1 MEQTVEISSNILL
14 NIEKVLIV
22 IVVLYQIY
30 LFYKVIMATN
40 GMKKIFEEKYKLTT
54 KQINELNDV
63 IEEGDYGIDD
73 DLQNEGADLKEVVLI
88 TTDSNNHVNIRIKDS
103 INSYLQHNFGAPVN
117 FSILKDIVDREVDIE
132 DSSVANSVQTP
143 LYLGLAATMI
153 GIILGLFA
161 MPSIEGDSFTEGI
174 NSLITGIK
182 YAMIASL
189 LGLGFTTILTT
200 FFYKKAKKVL
210 EEGKS
215 EQLSDLQAYLLPVLI
230 SAEETGIA
238 GLKSSL
244 DYFSR
249 NATEI
254 TDKVTYST
262 QVNAQNLQHQL
273 NILEK
278 VEKINV
284 TRVSKTNLEL
294 FDKLDSSMHVF
305 KEFTSNIQD
314 IGVISNSLRDFANKV
329 KEVDVILNQMK
340 EYMKDSYLLNKYLT
354 EHLKKIE
361 DAGGQ
366 SIAAV
371 NLAES
376 HFSDAIIKLTEE
388 VENRIKNLN
397 DNSSKHDS
405 MLNEIYND
413 IGNDLKNITVKH
425 INELENAYKNAL
437 PHFEKLDHLKEL
449 PKLNQLERLETL
461 NPINSNIE
469 QEQSLLAETSN
480 KIDTQ
485 LSLLKEIR
493 DNLSKSLNKQN
504 KSKNVGYNEGHT
516 IIDNNHQNNEP
527 IRNIRGFVF
536 WFELVLKTAG
546 WATII
551 SYGIHSILRY
561 YGYLN

>member
-1 MEQTVEISSNILL
+1 MTQVAETGSNILL
-14 NIEKVLIV
+14 NIEKVLILL
-22 IVVLYQIY
+22 VVLYQIF
-30 LFYKVIMATN
+30 LFYKVIIATS
-40 GMKKIFEEKYKLTT
+40 GMKKIFKDKYELTT
-54 KQINELNDV
+54 KKINESNDV
-63 IEEGDYGIDD
+63 IEESNDETSNDEISD
-73 DLQNEGADLKEVVLI
+73 NNLKEVVLI
-88 TTDSNNHVNIRIKDS
+88 STNSKNQVNQRIKDS
-103 INSYLQHNFGAPVN
+103 INIYLQNNYGAPVN

-132 DSSVANSVQTP
+132 NSSVSNSVQTP

-161 MPSIEGDSFTEGI
+161 MPNIEGDSFTEGI
-174 NSLITGIK
+174 NSLIAGVK

-189 LGLGFTTILTT
+189 LGLVFTTILTT
-200 FFYKKAKKVL
+200 FFYKKAKKDL

-294 FDKLDSSMHVF
+294 FDKLDNSMHVF
-305 KEFTSNIQD
+305 KQFTSNIQD
-314 IGVISNSLRDFANKV
+314 IGVISSSLRDFANKV
-329 KEVDVILNQMK
+329 KEVDVIINQMK

-354 EHLKKIE
+354 DHLKKID

-366 SIAAV
+366 AKAAV

-376 HFSDAIIKLTEE
+376 HFSDAIIKLSEE

-397 DNSSKHDS
+397 ENSSKHDS

-413 IGNDLKNITVKH
+413 IGNDLKNITTKH
-425 INELENAYKNAL
+425 ISELERAYRNSL
-437 PHFEKLDHLKEL
+437 PHFEKLDHLDEL
-449 PKLNQLERLETL
+449 PKLNQLESLETL
-461 NPINSNIE
+461 QPINSNIE
-469 QEQSLLAETSN
+469 KESGILTETNS
-480 KIDTQ
+480 KINAQ
-485 LSLLKEIR
+485 INILKEISEK
-493 DNLSKSLNKQN
+493 LSKSLEKQ
-504 KSKNVGYNEGHT
+504 SRDSSAGNEIYSRG
-516 IIDNNHQNNEP
+516 IGSSSGNINHQEKKK
-527 IRNIRGFVF
+527 GFIF
-536 WFELVLKTAG
+536 WFELALKTAG

-551 SYGIHSILRY
+551 SFGIHSLLKY
-561 YGYLN
+561 YEIMG